1 MGNLGSP
8 HLSYLRPWT
17 SSNWDS
23 VLSMV
28 SGEFV
33 SVRSLAGEHL
43 FTTASVTRILGYT
56 AAEFSAFPYEAFV
69 HSEDVVSVTSRQRDA
84 LAGLGPGTCIHRARH
99 KDGRWLWIEAGQ
111 YRIERSVGD
120 VMLLVGRDVT
130 RTVGELHELRSAL
143 ETAEAERRLQ
153 REFLA
158 SISHELRTPLNAV
171 LGYAELLA
179 DDAQLSPVQAERLEC
194 IRDAGSALLA
204 LVNETLELTVADL
217 KEATVRPRPMAV
229 GELVHRS
236 VRLARGLPFA
246 RGTEIVAT
254 VGPTLPRWI
263 VADEDRLRQVLLNLL
278 SNAVRATA
286 NGTVTLSVE
295 QVDESGPRR
304 TLLFTVSDTGIGIST
319 GQQET
324 LFEPLPHFES
334 SSDAIIWGTGLGLAI
349 SRRLVRDMGGEI
361 GFTSEKGRGSTFWF
375 RVPVRECPDGRESF
389 LPQGRR
395 KVRILLA
402 EDVRVTRDLGATIL
416 RDGGYEVDAV
426 NDGHAALGAAR
437 SGRYDLIVM
446 DLQMPGIDGLAATKL
461 IRRLTGRAG
470 QVPVLALT
478 GRASRETL
486 SEFQHAGVTAWLRK
500 PVGRDVLLRTVG
512 EVLAGTAVLSRGD
525 GDDEEPGRRVAAPHP
540 ASGLLG
546 LAAGMNGNEVADLI
560 AEWAQVVAE
569 KADRLASAAHAGE
582 LGKVRQEAHD
592 LAAMAGTLGL
602 DEISGIAAQLE
613 TLGDDP
619 DLGEVRRLAAVLE
632 RAAPTQLARVC
643 SRDAASKPA
652 DWEGDGQTRFTPA
665 MSQPGLEA
673 ASPESAYGIR

>member
-1 MGNLGSP
+1 
-8 HLSYLRPWT
+8 
-17 SSNWDS
+17 
-23 VLSMV
+23 
-28 SGEFV
+28 
-33 SVRSLAGEHL
+33 
-43 FTTASVTRILGYT
+43 
-56 AAEFSAFPYEAFV
+56 
-69 HSEDVVSVTSRQRDA
+69 
-84 LAGLGPGTCIHRARH
+84 
-99 KDGRWLWIEAGQ
+99 
-111 YRIERSVGD
+111 
-120 VMLLVGRDVT
+120 
-130 RTVGELHELRSAL
+130 
-143 ETAEAERRLQ
+143 
-153 REFLA
+153 
-158 SISHELRTPLNAV
+158 
-171 LGYAELLA
+171 
-179 DDAQLSPVQAERLEC
+179 
-194 IRDAGSALLA
+194 
-204 LVNETLELTVADL
+204 
-217 KEATVRPRPMAV
+217 
-229 GELVHRS
+229 
-236 VRLARGLPFA
+236 
-246 RGTEIVAT
+246 
-254 VGPTLPRWI
+254 
-263 VADEDRLRQVLLNLL
+263 
-278 SNAVRATA
+278 
-286 NGTVTLSVE
+286 
-295 QVDESGPRR
+295 
-304 TLLFTVSDTGIGIST
+304 
-319 GQQET
+319 
-324 LFEPLPHFES
+324 
-334 SSDAIIWGTGLGLAI
+334 
-349 SRRLVRDMGGEI
+349 
-361 GFTSEKGRGSTFWF
+361 
-375 RVPVRECPDGRESF
+375 
-389 LPQGRR
+389 
-395 KVRILLA
+395 
-402 EDVRVTRDLGATIL
+402 L

-426 NDGHAALGAAR
+426 SDGHAALGAAR

-470 QVPVLALT
+470 RVPVLALT

-546 LAAGMNGNEVADLI
+546 LAAGMNGSEVADLI

-652 DWEGDGQTRFTPA
+652 DWEGDGQKRFTPA